1 MREMELP
8 SSIFSAIGTSSFSV
22 TSEVKAAFEDHGF
35 ILVRGLLD
43 FEEIGLLKDFVENDS
58 TIMKNSYGRS
68 DGRGKESR
76 LALWNVAGDD
86 LAGVVSRSQ
95 KVAGTMQALLGGDEI
110 YHYHSKLMMK
120 NARSGGA
127 KLWHQDYGYWY
138 KNGCLFPDMG
148 SVFIAIDKCTRK
160 NSCLQVLDGS
170 HKMGRIDHILDGEQA
185 GADPDRLS
193 EAMKVFPKL
202 FIEME
207 AGDALFFHCNVLHG
221 SDQNL
226 SDDRRW
232 VLISSYNQRRNN
244 PVKIHHHSQYHPLN
258 ILPNSA
264 IKRCQ
269 VERISSIDKQYMNP
283 SDDTSAK

>member
-1 MREMELP
+1 MNSHIAWTKIIKSVREMELP
-8 SSIFSAIGTSSFSV
+8 SSVFIAIGTSSFSV

-58 TIMKNSYGRS
+58 TIMENSYGRS

-138 KNGCLFPDMG
+138 NNGCLFPDMG
-148 SVFIAIDKCTRK
+148 S
-160 NSCLQVLDGS
+160 G
-170 HKMGRIDHILDGEQA
+170 M
-185 GADPDRLS
+185 
-193 EAMKVFPKL
+193 
-202 FIEME
+202 
-207 AGDALFFHCNVLHG
+207 
-221 SDQNL
+221 
-226 SDDRRW
+226 
-232 VLISSYNQRRNN
+232 
-244 PVKIHHHSQYHPLN
+244 
-258 ILPNSA
+258 
-264 IKRCQ
+264 
-269 VERISSIDKQYMNP
+269 
-283 SDDTSAK
+283 